1 MKFTNEMIQE
11 YGPSLYRFCLTL
23 TRAKDLAD
31 DLYQETFILAL
42 NYSQEIQEESFRSL
56 LFRLAHR
63 KWKDKQRKW
72 ARRNKLA
79 PEVSSEEVLNYLVD
93 TSPSPEDQVME
104 KQRARDVNKAILDLE
119 DAYREVI
126 LLFYMG
132 DYSMKEIADL
142 LALPEGT
149 VKSRL
154 YYGKKKLKL
163 ALKEYEND

>member
-1 MKFTNEMIQE
+1 M
-11 YGPSLYRFCLTL
+11 
-23 TRAKDLAD
+23 
-31 DLYQETFILAL
+31 
-42 NYSQEIQEESFRSL
+42 
-56 LFRLAHR
+56 
-63 KWKDKQRKW
+63 
-72 ARRNKLA
+72 A

-126 LLFYMG
+126 ILFYMG

-142 LALPEGT
+142 LSLPEGT

-154 YYGKKKLKL
+154 YYGKKKLKV
-163 ALKEYEND
+163 ALKEYENG